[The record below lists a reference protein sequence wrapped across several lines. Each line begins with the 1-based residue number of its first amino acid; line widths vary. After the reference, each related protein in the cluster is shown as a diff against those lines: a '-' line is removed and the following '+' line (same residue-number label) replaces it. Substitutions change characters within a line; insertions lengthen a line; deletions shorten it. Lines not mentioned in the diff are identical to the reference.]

1 MVRSGEFSPEI
12 NVVECETFI
21 RTFFSQAAVNQHV
34 NVNPKN
40 HWEPTVPDET
50 CSELLGDARYSESPS
65 PIGLAF

>member
-1 MVRSGEFSPEI
+1 MVRSGEFSSEI
-12 NVVECETFI
+12 NVV